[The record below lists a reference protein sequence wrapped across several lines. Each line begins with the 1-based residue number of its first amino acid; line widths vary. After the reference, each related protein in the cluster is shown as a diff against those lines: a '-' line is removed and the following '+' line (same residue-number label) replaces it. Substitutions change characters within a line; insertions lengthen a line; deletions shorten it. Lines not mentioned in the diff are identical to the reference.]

1 MKPFKFTLEAVR
13 TVREREEQHALHD
26 YVATLR
32 ALAEAKQRVEAIN
45 DEISRV
51 WSELRQ
57 SLQAGSRAAEL
68 ARIQDYGEMLIRRK
82 RTLDDELK
90 AARVKANRSF
100 TRYLAAHQACTVV
113 EKCYENQHGQHDRDR
128 RKHEQKTLDD
138 LAQRS
143 LTLASLVMRS
153 RGTIWN

>member
-13 TVREREEQHALHD
+13 TVREREEQRALHD

-32 ALAEAKQRVEAIN
+32 ALEEARRRVEVV
-45 DEISRV
+45 DEEMGRA
-51 WSELRQ
+51 WGEFRQ
-57 SLQAGSRAAEL
+57 SILGSCSAAEI
-68 ARIQDYGEMLIRRK
+68 ARIGDYCEMLARRK
-82 RTLDDELK
+82 RDLEASVQ
-90 AARVKANRSF
+90 AARVLANRAF

-113 EKCYENQHGQHDRDR
+113 EKCYENQRDRHHRDR

>member
-13 TVREREEQHALHD
+13 TVREREEQRALHD

-32 ALAEAKQRVEAIN
+32 ALDAARRRAEAL
-45 DEISRV
+45 DEEIGRT
-51 WSELRQ
+51 WAEFRQ
-57 SLQAGSRAAEL
+57 SVLDECSAATI
-68 ARIQDYGEMLIRRK
+68 ARIQDYCAMLARR
-82 RTLDDELK
+82 RQELDEELK
-90 AARVKANRSF
+90 ACRARATRAF

-113 EKCYENQHGQHDRDR
+113 EKCYEHQRGRHHRER
-128 RKHEQKTLDD
+128 RKHEQKSLDD

-143 LTLASLVMRS
+143 LTLANLVLRS